1 MGDEMKINAIFEG
14 GGIKGLA
21 YVGVL
26 RSLEK
31 RGFQFNKV
39 GGTSVGAVFAA
50 LIAAGYNSYEIEELV
65 NDFNPKIL
73 TSMRGRRSEK
83 IINGIKKKGLY
94 SIVNFEKYLY
104 SVLKD
109 KKKIYFGSVKRGD
122 EYLLKMVATDI
133 KKRKEVILPE
143 GLIAYGIDPDSFGIA
158 KGVAMSCPIPLFF
171 QPYRLGEHVFC
182 DGGVVNKFPITLFS
196 DDEIPTLGFRLSES
210 PLQKAKGIFSKLKKK
225 PLYDFDKYNII
236 RINTFG
242 IKATDFEK
250 GMEKRL
256 DLYISGYN
264 SIRQYFYQRFD
275 FWL

>member
-1 MGDEMKINAIFEG
+1 MKINAIFEG

-26 RSLEK
+26 RFLEK

-158 KGVAMSCPIPLFF
+158 KGVAMSCSIPLFF

-182 DGGVVNKFPITLFS
+182 DGGVVNNFPITLFS

>member
-1 MGDEMKINAIFEG
+1 M
-14 GGIKGLA
+14 
-21 YVGVL
+21 
-26 RSLEK
+26 
-31 RGFQFNKV
+31 
-39 GGTSVGAVFAA
+39 
-50 LIAAGYNSYEIEELV
+50 V
-65 NDFNPKIL
+65 NN
-73 TSMRGRRSEK
+73 
-83 IINGIKKKGLY
+83 
-94 SIVNFEKYLY
+94 
-104 SVLKD
+104 
-109 KKKIYFGSVKRGD
+109 
-122 EYLLKMVATDI
+122 
-133 KKRKEVILPE
+133 
-143 GLIAYGIDPDSFGIA
+143 
-158 KGVAMSCPIPLFF
+158 
-171 QPYRLGEHVFC
+171 
-182 DGGVVNKFPITLFS
+182 FPITLFS